1 MGEFGQYLYKC
12 LPSIYRV
19 RDQEVDYTLKRYL
32 DALGDSLD
40 SIEKETHDI
49 LTLLDVEKMEARFL
63 PFYASMFGLT
73 YDYDVPEDFQRRLLA
88 HIVEM
93 YRRKGTKAVIEF
105 VARELTGMEATIREG
120 HKCLFKTWTNKPNDD
135 IVDTY
140 QAPKTYNNGTG
151 EKYYIYGDK
160 EGSRTSRFV
169 VNVILNSKDLDSSD
183 IFLNTQLI
191 SRYTAQLVQPYIRL
205 IYRAFGLQYSDERI
219 VSNIQ
224 EEDTTIIIDR
234 ETLNQ
239 SKKIRGVEVYSRIK
253 SEDNLTYSSEM
264 VEKPLDKLKLLKM
277 EMDGIKNEVEFTQD
291 TMKITTKLSDIINL
305 SIDKEWVDHIRDIN
319 NPELIDVTIKIT
331 KDTFKTKDTNQVG
344 VETTLE
350 YSNDGVHPSG
360 VSDIINLSQID
371 SDFTDTIKEL

>member
-19 RDQEVDYTLKRYL
+19 RDQEVGYTLKRYL

-105 VARELTGMEATIREG
+105 VARELTGMEATVREG

-135 IVDTY
+135 IVANY
-140 QAPKTYNNGTG
+140 IAPKTFNKGTG
-151 EKYYIYGDK
+151 EKYYFYGDK

-205 IYRAFGLQYSDERI
+205 VYRAFGLQYSDERI

-239 SKKIRGVEVYSRIK
+239 SKKIRGIEVYSRIK
-253 SEDNLTYSSEM
+253 SEDNLAYNSDM

-277 EMDGIKNEVEFTQD
+277 EMDGITNDVEYTHD

-305 SIDKEWVDHIRDIN
+305 NISKEWVDHIRDIN

-331 KDTFKTKDTNQVG
+331 KDTFKTQTSDQVG

-350 YSNDGVHPSG
+350 YLNEGVHPSG
-360 VSDIINLSQID
+360 VSDIINLNQID

>member
-1 MGEFGQYLYKC
+1 MKFGQYLYKC
-12 LPSIYRV
+12 LPSVYRV
-19 RDQEVDYTLKRYL
+19 RDQEVNYTLKRYL
-32 DALGDSLD
+32 DALGESLD

-105 VARELTGMEATIREG
+105 VARELTGMEATVREG
-120 HKCLFKTWTNKPNDD
+120 HKCLFKTWTDKPNND
-135 IVDTY
+135 IVDNY
-140 QAPKTYNNGTG
+140 MPPKTFNKGTG
-151 EKYYIYGDK
+151 EKYYFYSDN
-160 EGSRTSRFV
+160 EGSRTSRFI
-169 VNVILNSKDLDSSD
+169 VNVILSSKDLDSSD

-224 EEDTTIIIDR
+224 EEDNTIIIDR
-234 ETLNQ
+234 ETLDQ
-239 SKKIRGVEVYSRIK
+239 SKKIRGIEVYSRIK
-253 SEDNLTYSSEM
+253 SEDNLAYSSDM
-264 VEKPLDKLKLLKM
+264 VDKPLDKLKLLKM
-277 EMDGIKNEVEFTQD
+277 EMDGINNNVEYEQD
-291 TMKITTKLSDIINL
+291 TMRITTKLSDIINL
-305 SIDKEWVDHIRDIN
+305 SIDKDWVDHIRDIN
-319 NPELIDVTIKIT
+319 NPELVDVTIQIT
-331 KDTFKTKDTNQVG
+331 KDTFTTKANDILDI
-344 VETTLE
+344 ETTLE
-350 YSNDGVHPSG
+350 YSNECVQSSG

>member
-12 LPSIYRV
+12 LPSMYRV
-19 RDQEVDYTLKRYL
+19 RDQEVGYTLKRYL

-105 VARELTGMEATIREG
+105 VARELTGMEATVREG

-151 EKYYIYGDK
+151 VKYFLYDNR
-160 EGSRTSRFV
+160 EGSNTSRFL
-169 VNVILNSKDLDSSD
+169 VNGILNSKDLDSSD

-205 IYRAFGLQYSDERI
+205 VYRAFGLHYSDERI

-224 EEDTTIIIDR
+224 EEDHTIIIDR

-350 YSNDGVHPSG
+350 YLNEGVHPSG